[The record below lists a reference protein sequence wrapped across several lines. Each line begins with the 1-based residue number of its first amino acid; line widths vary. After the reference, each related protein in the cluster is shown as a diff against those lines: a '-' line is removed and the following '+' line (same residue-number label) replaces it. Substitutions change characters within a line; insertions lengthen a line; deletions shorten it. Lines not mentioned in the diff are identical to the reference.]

1 MPPKKTQDIKKMEDT
16 KKNSKTKIH
25 LTKTPTRFKDYPVD
39 SKTPWSKAQPSTTVQ
54 RRELL
59 GVCGS
64 SCFMDPVSL
73 KFPVCNKV
81 STTSSKSK
89 CVYNERAI
97 KRAVPSRA
105 GEWKYPDVMK
115 ADKKLEEKLV
125 KMKKTR
131 Q

>member
-1 MPPKKTQDIKKMEDT
+1 MPPKKTQED
-16 KKNSKTKIH
+16 KKNSKKNIH
-25 LTKTPTRFKDYPVD
+25 HTKTPTRFKDYPVD

-54 RRELL
+54 RRELFEK
-59 GVCGS
+59 CGS
-64 SCFMDPVSL
+64 SCFMDPVGL

-81 STTSSKSK
+81 STSSSKSSSK

-125 KMKKTR
+125 KLKKTR
-131 Q
+131 K

>member
-1 MPPKKTQDIKKMEDT
+1 MPPKKTQDD
-16 KKNSKTKIH
+16 KKNSKKNIH
-25 LTKTPTRFKDYPVD
+25 HTKTPTRFKDYPVD
-39 SKTPWSKAQPSTTVQ
+39 SKTPWSKAQPSTTVE
-54 RRELL
+54 RRELFEK
-59 GVCGS
+59 CGP
-64 SCFMDPVSL
+64 SCFMDPVGL

-81 STTSSKSK
+81 STASSSK

-125 KMKKTR
+125 KLKKTR
-131 Q
+131 K

>member
-1 MPPKKTQDIKKMEDT
+1 MPPKKTQEDKKIS
-16 KKNSKTKIH
+16 KKNIH
-25 LTKTPTRFKDYPVD
+25 HTKTPTRFKDYPVD
-39 SKTPWSKAQPSTTVQ
+39 SKTPWSKAQPSTTLQ
-54 RRELL
+54 RRELFEK
-59 GVCGS
+59 CGS
-64 SCFMDPVSL
+64 SCFMDPVGL

-81 STTSSKSK
+81 STSSSK

-125 KMKKTR
+125 KLKKTR
-131 Q
+131 K